1 MFKTEEEWLVMSVEK
16 NQREIFP
23 REEPRKSGGR
33 KPRRMFKMAE

>member
-1 MFKTEEEWLVMSVEK
+1 MAGDVCREK
-16 NQREIFP
+16 SEGNFP